1 MKSQIIFFDLDDT
14 LVNTRQTIL
23 KRINLL
29 LDKYSFDITP
39 KYVYGL
45 LGSSERE
52 SILARKIGE
61 ETLFWEDYET
71 LRKNITVDSI
81 SGANTLLEILVSK
94 RKNIGIITDNTCQKT
109 LIKLRSAKINPVLFN
124 GNIYSCSEKSCL
136 KPSAGITS
144 HLKVNPKKILYIG
157 DDLID
162 YEFAKNSG
170 MGFYGVC
177 TGEHSQE
184 DFMEKGLNRSRI
196 FPSVKEIV

>member
-23 KRINLL
+23 RRINLL
-29 LDKYSFDITP
+29 LDKYPFDITSQ
-39 KYVYGL
+39 YIYRL

-61 ETLFWEDYET
+61 KTLFWDDYEA

-81 SGANTLLEILVSK
+81 SGANTLLETLVSK

-109 LIKLRSAKINPVLFN
+109 LIKLQSAKINPALFN

-136 KPSAGITS
+136 KPSVGIIS
-144 HLKVNPKKILYIG
+144 YLRVNPKKILYIG

-162 YEFAKNSG
+162 YEFARNSG
-170 MGFYGVC
+170 IGFYGVC
-177 TGEHSQE
+177 TGEHSRE
-184 DFMEKGLNRSRI
+184 DFIENGLNRSRI